1 MIKLF
6 TYFNSHLHSKKLKLE
21 ISEDELLF
29 KPSDQSIKTILDF
42 SRAYHPTKL
51 QSCEENDMILN

>member
-6 TYFNSHLHSKKLKLE
+6 TYFNSHLYIRKIRPKVSKKDMFFE
-21 ISEDELLF
+21 PSEH
-29 KPSDQSIKTILDF
+29 SVKTILDF

-51 QSCEENDMILN
+51 KSCDENDLILN